1 MAFEDNRNQVKQ
13 ALSRAVEAYLEKAG
27 GELQAQTVKNS
38 RTDFGQTKG
47 SYQYAVDRS
56 EGACYVGSQL
66 ENAIWEEFGT
76 GEYALNGKGRK
87 SPWYIPV
94 DGYKGKKRPSYNGKV
109 VIVYG
114 KNGKRFYK
122 TNGKK
127 PNRPMRKAYNQYNR
141 KKMLRVLSEK
151 LSQAFR

>member
-76 GEYALNGKGRK
+76 GDYAIQGGRK
-87 SPWYIPV
+87 TPWYVPV
-94 DGYKGKKRPSYNGKV
+94 EGYKGTKKPTFNGKV
-109 VIVYG
+109 VVVYG
-114 KNGKRFYK
+114 KNGKAYYK

-127 PNRPMRKAYNQYNR
+127 PNRPLQKAFDAN
-141 KKMLRVLSEK
+141 KEK
-151 LSQAFR
+151 LIKLLGDILNDAFGG

>member
-13 ALSRAVEAYLEKAG
+13 ALSRAVEAYLEEAG

-47 SYQYAVDRS
+47 SYQYAVDPS
-56 EGACYVGSQL
+56 EGACYVGGQL

-76 GEYALNGKGRK
+76 GDYAIQGGRK
-87 SPWYIPV
+87 TPWYVPV
-94 DGYKGKKRPSYNGKV
+94 EGYKGTKKPTFQGKV
-109 VIVYG
+109 VVVYG
-114 KNGKRFYK
+114 KNGKAYYK

-127 PNRPMRKAYNQYNR
+127 PNRPLQKAFDAN
-141 KKMLRVLSEK
+141 KEK
-151 LSQAFR
+151 LIKRLGDILNDAFGG

>member
-13 ALSRAVEAYLEKAG
+13 ALSRAVEAYLEEAG

-47 SYQYAVDRS
+47 SYQYAMDPS

-76 GEYALNGKGRK
+76 GDYAIQGGRK
-87 SPWYIPV
+87 TPWYVPV
-94 DGYKGKKRPSYNGKV
+94 EVYKGTKKPTFNGKV
-109 VIVYG
+109 VVVYG
-114 KNGKRFYK
+114 KNGKAYYK

-127 PNRPMRKAYNQYNR
+127 PNRPLQRAFEE
-141 KKMLRVLSEK
+141 KKGILQKRLEEI
-151 LSQAFR
+151 LSQTFGE

>member
-13 ALSRAVEAYLEKAG
+13 ALSRAVEAYLEEAG

-47 SYQYAVDRS
+47 SYQYAMDRS

-76 GEYALNGKGRK
+76 GDYAIQGGRK
-87 SPWYIPV
+87 TSWYVPV
-94 DGYKGKKRPSYNGKV
+94 EGYRGTKKPTFQGKV
-109 VIVYG
+109 VVVYG
-114 KNGKRFYK
+114 KNGKAYYK

-127 PNRPMRKAYNQYNR
+127 PNRPLQRAFEE
-141 KKMLRVLSEK
+141 KKGMLQKRLEEI
-151 LSQAFR
+151 LSQTFGE

>member
-1 MAFEDNRNQVKQ
+1 MTFEDNRELVKR
-13 ALSRAVEAYLEKAG
+13 ALSKAAEAYLEEAG

-47 SYQYAVDRS
+47 SYQYAVDPS

-76 GEYALNGKGRK
+76 GDYAIQGGRK
-87 SPWYIPV
+87 TPWYVPV
-94 DGYKGKKRPSYNGKV
+94 EGYKGTKKPTFQGKV
-109 VIVYG
+109 VVVYG
-114 KNGKRFYK
+114 KNGKAYYK

-127 PNRPMRKAYNQYNR
+127 PNRPLQRAFEE
-141 KKMLRVLSEK
+141 KKGILQKRLEEI
-151 LSQAFR
+151 LSQTFGE

>member
-13 ALSRAVEAYLEKAG
+13 ALSRAVEAYLEEAG

-47 SYQYAVDRS
+47 SYRYALDQS
-56 EGACYVGSQL
+56 EGACYIGSQL

-76 GEYALNGKGRK
+76 GDYAIQGGRK
-87 SPWYIPV
+87 TPWYVPV
-94 DGYKGKKRPSYNGKV
+94 EGYQGTKKPTFNGKV
-109 VIVYG
+109 VVVYG
-114 KNGKRFYK
+114 KNGKAYYK

-127 PNRPMRKAYNQYNR
+127 PNRPLQKAFDAN
-141 KKMLRVLSEK
+141 KEK
-151 LSQAFR
+151 LIKRLGGILNDAFGG